1 LKAELYMNAK
11 YDGTR
16 WECRPLEPCRE
27 EAEDNQRMAKVLNLT
42 LNDEAVK
49 EFRKRRPF
57 TLCFFNSNPSVYGF
71 PPAKIKV
78 NGIEYSSLDL
88 INLTDDCETTVV
100 ELKVDGTVEKAV
112 EEKDGGFKPL

>member
-1 LKAELYMNAK
+1 MRAELYMNSK

-16 WECRPLEPCRE
+16 WECRPLEVCQ
-27 EAEDNQRMAKVLNLT
+27 EATEDEQRMAKVLNLP
-42 LNDEAVK
+42 LNAEAVK

-57 TLCFFNSNPSVYGF
+57 TICFYNSNPVVYGF

-88 INLTDDCETTVV
+88 IELTDDCELTVV
-100 ELKVDGTVEKAV
+100 ELKADGTVEKV
-112 EEKDGGFKPL
+112 EDKEDGFKPS